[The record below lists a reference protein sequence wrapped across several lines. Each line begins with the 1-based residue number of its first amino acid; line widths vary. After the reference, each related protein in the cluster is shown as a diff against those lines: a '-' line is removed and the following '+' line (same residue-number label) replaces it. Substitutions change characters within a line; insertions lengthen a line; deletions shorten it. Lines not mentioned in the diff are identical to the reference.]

1 MTKKKQYGFA
11 MAKPLPIGCIKNT
24 PPFWLKFSL
33 MIKTVDS
40 DGDIGHLILIDIEFN
55 EKDATEQ
62 TMYSDIFPPIIE
74 KHYFRVKCEITFST
88 S

>member
-24 PPFWLKFSL
+24 PTFWLKFSL

-40 DGDIGHLILIDIEFN
+40 DGDIGHLILIDIEFKWERCN
-55 EKDATEQ
+55 RTNDVQWNISSNHWKTL
-62 TMYSDIFPPIIE
+62 F
-74 KHYFRVKCEITFST
+74 
-88 S
+88 